1 MRVPSTFWSDL
12 IYKDD
17 AAHYVVLFYLLSLP
31 GITLLTIMTD
41 KSPTAEAAP
50 GPVADSKVQPS
61 NRQLQF
67 RNIGVWTVMQ
77 ELRNDT
83 FWVLSAQTIID
94 YIKEMA
100 VTLPLIYTFMKECH
114 DVAPWIMKFYLASL
128 IWSSTEVNT
137 LL

>member
-1 MRVPSTFWSDL
+1 
-12 IYKDD
+12 
-17 AAHYVVLFYLLSLP
+17 
-31 GITLLTIMTD
+31 MTV
-41 KSPTAEAAP
+41 KSPTAESP
-50 GPVADSKVQPS
+50 PQKPDGPVADSKVKPS
-61 NRQLQF
+61 NRKLQF

-77 ELRNDT
+77 DLRNDT

-94 YIKEMA
+94 YIKGMA